1 MHDLFQLLPAPIL
14 LMVIKSMPDLQ
25 SLYLL
30 VQASTIAAG
39 IFEDCPSEIV
49 ETVLS
54 HLPEEL
60 RQIIYAVAIALTDSS
75 THFDAADDSLPTD
88 YDLLLQVS
96 IGEKSGI
103 PLPSGVSAS
112 TVSGL
117 LRLACRMHQ
126 IAATFP
132 RAYIDRVNSLKPSH
146 LLNPKDCLFNG
157 PSGDYPEGRRDTP
170 QQTGPASWVEQYR
183 VVRALWR
190 L

>member
-75 THFDAADDSLPTD
+75 THLMTVCRPITTYFSRFPLVKRAG
-88 YDLLLQVS
+88 YHFLQ
-96 IGEKSGI
+96 GFR
-103 PLPSGVSAS
+103 P
-112 TVSGL
+112 
-117 LRLACRMHQ
+117 
-126 IAATFP
+126 
-132 RAYIDRVNSLKPSH
+132 
-146 LLNPKDCLFNG
+146 
-157 PSGDYPEGRRDTP
+157 
-170 QQTGPASWVEQYR
+170 
-183 VVRALWR
+183 
-190 L
+190 